1 MPNSITANR
10 SLERIRNKVKGKPIS
25 LFKFPLV
32 TKVHSSP
39 AAALKIEAIISF
51 TVVFP
56 FDPVTSTT
64 GIENW
69 ERQAFAN

>member
-25 LFKFPLV
+25 LFKLPLV
-32 TKVHSSP
+32 TNMDSSP
-39 AAALKIEAIISF
+39 TAALKIDAIISF
-51 TVVFP
+51 TVVLP
-56 FDPVTSTT
+56 FEPVTNAT

-69 ERQAFAN
+69 ERQALAN